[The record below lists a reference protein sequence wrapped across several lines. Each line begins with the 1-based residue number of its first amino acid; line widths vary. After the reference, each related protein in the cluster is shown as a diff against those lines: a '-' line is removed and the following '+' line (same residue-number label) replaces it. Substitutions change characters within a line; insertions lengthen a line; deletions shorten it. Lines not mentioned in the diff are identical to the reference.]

1 VLQKE
6 VAAKMTAIVTGW
18 TRRVLAN
25 MAKSTGTDPVAVRA
39 VELAKSSIKPHHT
52 VPACFVGVL
61 GHNTDVPEAKWS
73 AEVTTTLKTAGALLK
88 KRQAEGKEAVPE
100 LKYVGSTT
108 DGDADYDVKL
118 PMIYAAYE
126 QYHDTAHLEYMLAVY
141 TCVATPTYE
150 RMAELFDDVVEAPL
164 LFGKLKNGQRVHTKA
179 TEYGAEGLDAPCTQ
193 WVVDFLRITVVP
205 VEDNTELVHGFLALE
220 NSEYEVVVTKD
231 RRLGQTADVLV
242 VVQLPAS
249 HVPAGV
255 VGPLFCE
262 VQFSYR
268 AVLAVKAFLHSAYT
282 VERCPTEDLVAIAAS
297 GLFEATQINLEDI
310 TDWSKEVKCK
320 VKFD

>member
-1 VLQKE
+1 
-6 VAAKMTAIVTGW
+6 MTAIVTGW
-18 TRRVLAN
+18 TGRVLAN
-25 MAKSTGTDPVAVRA
+25 LAKSTGTDPVAVRA
-39 VELAKSSIKPHHT
+39 VELAKSPTKPHHT
-52 VPACFVGVL
+52 VPACFVGVNS
-61 GHNTDVPEAKWS
+61 HNTDVPEAEWG
-73 AEVTTTLKTAGALLK
+73 AEVTTTLKTAGGLLK
-88 KRQAEGKEAVPE
+88 KRQAEGKDAVPE
-100 LKYVGSTT
+100 LQYVGSTT
-108 DGDADYDVKL
+108 AGDSDYDVTL
-118 PMIYAAYE
+118 RRIYRAYE
-126 QYHDTAHLEYMLAVY
+126 EWHKAAHLEYMLAVY

-150 RMAELFDDVVEAPL
+150 RMAALFDDVVEAPL
-164 LFGKLKNGQRVHTKA
+164 LFGKLKNGQRVGTKA
-179 TEYGAEGLDAPCTQ
+179 KEYRAEGLDAPCTQ
-193 WVVDFLRITVVP
+193 WVVDYLRITVP

-231 RRLGQTADVLV
+231 RRLGETADVLV

-282 VERCPTEDLVAIAAS
+282 VERCPTEDLLAITGS
-297 GLFEATQINLEDI
+297 GLFEFPAINLQDI
-310 TDWSKEVKCK
+310 TDWSSRVKCK

>member
-1 VLQKE
+1 
-6 VAAKMTAIVTGW
+6 MTAIVTGW

-100 LKYVGSTT
+100 LQYVVSTT
-108 DGDADYDVKL
+108 KGDADYDDNL
-118 PMIYAAYE
+118 PMIYRSYGDL
-126 QYHDTAHLEYMLAVY
+126 HKTPHLHYMLAVY

-150 RMAELFDDVVEAPL
+150 RMAALFDDVVEAPL
-164 LFGKLKNGQRVHTKA
+164 LFGKLKNGQRVGTKA
-179 TEYGAEGLDAPCTQ
+179 TEYGAEGLDRPTTQ
-193 WVVDFLRITVVP
+193 WVVDYLRITVP
-205 VEDNTELVHGFLALE
+205 VEDNTELCQGFLALE

-249 HVPAGV
+249 HVPAAAGA

-282 VERCPTEDLVAIAAS
+282 VERCPTEDLLAIEGS
-297 GLFEATQINLEDI
+297 GLFEFPAINLQDI

-320 VKFD
+320 LKFD